1 MQEDRNEL
9 LAGDPQGS
17 RMRRM
22 QMRDAHRIGPVAMD
36 LGVDAPLQR
45 NEPARMLDDGAV
57 EIEDEN
63 IFRAHCALV
72 GAGARADEKR
82 GWCPACGSRYVR
94 TFRWCPAS

>member
-36 LGVDAPLQR
+36 LGVNAPLQW
-45 NEPARMLDDGAV
+45 NEPARMLDDGAIN
-57 EIEDEN
+57 IEYEN
-63 IFRAHCALV
+63 VSGRTVLLSVLAPGLM
-72 GAGARADEKR
+72 KT
-82 GWCPACGSRYVR
+82 WLCPAHGSRYVR